1 MDTTPRVNRG
11 LRYLSHDQYKDTEP
25 ELVAAN
31 IAKFRLLQSFDLS
44 LVHLPLQPSRPH
56 DVAVRVPQHPSQPER
71 LIWFDFMVL
80 LEDKAGSASRPGTL
94 TMESRANRSPPAF
107 YVVIFPSSPG
117 YMALVPH
124 AVAWQDREGAGFDII
139 GTGITGPFFPYL
151 MPERLIPMALK
162 SISMIPWGRLYTN
175 PGTGVVLKRWLP
187 TMTESRRDTPTAP
200 LLLEPWSSTPRPSN
214 AAGKKRRHDSVPE
227 EDFVRQAPALRERA
241 TRAVMPSLGI
251 PDFEFDN
258 GLTEHDLFG
267 FDWLSAESSA
277 FSVPQDVACD
287 VGVPGGQQ
295 SFENIQ
301 PASTQH
307 SAPAKADTEVAKDVL
322 DYTNFDLPEMWG
334 LGFEGSVNS
343 AQQNVVPAFQFTMPE
358 DPDWFLSTTH
368 AGPVTASVTAQAQ
381 GQVTTAASLRAI
393 APAPLAIEA
402 GPSHTSP
409 VVESAGPSSYAQ
421 DSSTAMVPLS
431 YSDVDDEEE
440 EDADYEVEVEVE
452 VESEHEAD
460 LESVQEPEM
469 DPPPRRLIEL
479 HPNHPWCNHIYLPPS
494 PQDVLTQLLAPD
506 TICLPVITNSSHTV
520 DGDSMPVPQL
530 ASAHRCLHLLT
541 HPYERNTFY
550 LIPSRWI
557 DCFNLRLEQMVNGVQ
572 GDNKKS
578 ALRGGNKVLTQNPT
592 VKYVLKAYGIKGTI
606 GPVELSW
613 GLYQKWLLEF
623 TRETPIGM
631 TREED
636 MEACCSIREVLQA
649 QVDWSTEVLGGILM

>member
-94 TMESRANRSPPAF
+94 TMETRANGSPPAF

-151 MPERLIPMALK
+151 MPERLIPTALR

-187 TMTESRRDTPTAP
+187 
-200 LLLEPWSSTPRPSN
+200 
-214 AAGKKRRHDSVPE
+214 
-227 EDFVRQAPALRERA
+227 
-241 TRAVMPSLGI
+241 
-251 PDFEFDN
+251 FDN

-267 FDWLSAESSA
+267 LDWLAAESSA
-277 FSVPQDVACD
+277 FSVPQDVTCD

-295 SFENIQ
+295 SLEYIQ
-301 PASTQH
+301 PASTQY
-307 SAPAKADTEVAKDVL
+307 SVPAKIDSEVAKDVL

-343 AQQNVVPAFQFTMPE
+343 AQQNVAPAFEFTMPE
-358 DPDWFLSTTH
+358 DPDWFSSTTH

-421 DSSTAMVPLS
+421 GSSTAMVPLS

-440 EDADYEVEVEVE
+440 EEEEADYEVEVE

-606 GPVELSW
+606 GPS
-613 GLYQKWLLEF
+613 
-623 TRETPIGM
+623 
-631 TREED
+631 
-636 MEACCSIREVLQA
+636 
-649 QVDWSTEVLGGILM
+649 